1 METVKKRNYIFSKF
15 TQNGT
20 VYIKQNENSRPVVI
34 INMNVLH
41 DMFPNF
47 HDLSNEDNENCDTLR
62 NQNASAL
69 SSY

>member
-1 METVKKRNYIFSKF
+1 MKNS
-15 TQNGT
+15 
-20 VYIKQNENSRPVVI
+20 NENSRPAVI
-34 INMNVLH
+34 INMIVLH

-47 HDLSNEDNENCDTLR
+47 YDLSKEGNENRYISR

>member
-1 METVKKRNYIFSKF
+1 MF
-15 TQNGT
+15 TQNGP

-41 DMFPNF
+41 MFRNF
-47 HDLSNEDNENCDTLR
+47 YDLSKEGNENHGTTGD
-62 NQNASAL
+62 QNVFVF